1 METFDMRPT
10 TAEKC
15 ITILYDIKAIIENEE
30 KRVSENETY

>member
-1 METFDMRPT
+1 MKAFDMRPT

-30 KRVSENETY
+30 KKMSEE